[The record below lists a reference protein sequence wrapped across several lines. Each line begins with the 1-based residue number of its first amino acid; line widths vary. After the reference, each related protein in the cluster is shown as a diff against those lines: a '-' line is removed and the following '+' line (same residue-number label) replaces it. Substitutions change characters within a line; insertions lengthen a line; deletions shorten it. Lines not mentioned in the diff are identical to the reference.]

1 MVCGQ
6 TGTQTRPRVIDTAA
20 AYGGLACAATLDRR
34 ANRLSRGALSET
46 RACTTTCTDMK
57 ELPKIEAVTKCEADT
72 NCKVIG
78 FEENTGFSLYSTVST
93 SNSSPYNYDALFVKT
108 GTTAPTVSATKETPS
123 GYIVQAAKK
132 YSNIIPISQY
142 VNPDALTSGSCTRL
156 EDQCTLDSQCVGFDI
171 NSSGQCSLLMTNMTD
186 LSNVARWSNTTNASV
201 TTYLKSQV

>member
-1 MVCGQ
+1 
-6 TGTQTRPRVIDTAA
+6 
-20 AYGGLACAATLDRR
+20 
-34 ANRLSRGALSET
+34 
-46 RACTTTCTDMK
+46 MK
-57 ELPKIEAVTKCEADT
+57 ELPKDTAVTKCAADA

-78 FEENTGFSLYSTVST
+78 FEENAGFSLYSTVST

-108 GTTAPTVSATKETPS
+108 GTTAPTVSATKETPT
-123 GYIVQAAKK
+123 GYIVQASKK

-142 VNPDALTSGSCTRL
+142 VNPDAIAPGNCIRL

-201 TTYLKSQV
+201 TTYLKS

>member
-1 MVCGQ
+1 
-6 TGTQTRPRVIDTAA
+6 
-20 AYGGLACAATLDRR
+20 
-34 ANRLSRGALSET
+34 
-46 RACTTTCTDMK
+46 MK
-57 ELPKIEAVTKCEADT
+57 ELPKDIAVTQCAADT

-78 FEENTGFSLYSTVST
+78 FEENAGFSLHSTVST

-108 GTTAPTVSATKETPS
+108 GTTAPTVSATKETPT
-123 GYIVQAAKK
+123 GYIVQASKK

-142 VNPDALTSGSCTRL
+142 VNPDAIAPGNCIRL

-186 LSNVARWSNTTNASV
+186 LSNVARWSSTTNASV